1 MTMLIQILLGSR
13 VLRAGMLGL
22 LAASLLGSASAQ
34 SSKAHIAVDSRTKK
48 IILGQNYD
56 DKLPVAS
63 LTKVVSACV
72 ALDWLEA
79 TRRDKAALIPISPA
93 ALAATGGNP
102 LSLQAGDQ
110 ISYRDA
116 LASAL
121 MASDSVSMWAVAEAV
136 GLEMW
141 QKDGGKASDSIS
153 FFVAQMNALA
163 QVRLGM
169 KRSLFVSPCGDE
181 LGRKKGYSTA
191 ADMARIGIYALEK
204 PAFNFIVQQTVRDV
218 SFYRQGQEMR
228 FRVFNTNELLG
239 KHDCDG
245 VKTGRTSRAG
255 DCFLAS
261 ARRKD
266 EITPLEGN
274 AQLRIPY
281 HLVIVTLNS
290 QDRFGQVAQM
300 IPRAFAEYDRWIK
313 TDRSLP
319 ADELLAMP
327 TLP

>member
-1 MTMLIQILLGSR
+1 
-13 VLRAGMLGL
+13 
-22 LAASLLGSASAQ
+22 
-34 SSKAHIAVDSRTKK
+34 
-48 IILGQNYD
+48 
-56 DKLPVAS
+56 
-63 LTKVVSACV
+63 VS
-72 ALDWLEA
+72 
-79 TRRDKAALIPISPA
+79 
-93 ALAATGGNP
+93 ATGGNP

-110 ISYRDA
+110 VSYRDA

-121 MASDSVSMWAVAEAV
+121 MASDSVSMWAVAEAI

-141 QKDGGKASDSIS
+141 QRDGGKASDAVA
-153 FFVAQMNALA
+153 FFVAQMNALS
-163 QVRLGM
+163 QTRLGM

-204 PAFNFIVQQTVRDV
+204 PAFNFIVQQPVRNV
-218 SFYRQGQEMR
+218 EFFRAGQSMR
-228 FRVFNTNELLG
+228 FQVFNTNELLG

-245 VKTGRTSRAG
+245 VKTGRTNRAG

-290 QDRFGQVAQM
+290 QDRFGQVANL

-319 ADELLAMP
+319 GDEVLAMP
-327 TLP
+327 PRP

>member
-1 MTMLIQILLGSR
+1 MLNRIIDGPSLCLG
-13 VLRAGMLGL
+13 VAMCCA
-22 LAASLLGSASAQ
+22 AASVPGTVAAQ
-34 SSKAHIAVDSRTKK
+34 SSKAYIAVDSRTKK
-48 IILGQNYD
+48 IILGDHYD

-79 TRRDKAALIPISPA
+79 TRRDKATLIPISPA
-93 ALAATGGNP
+93 ALAAPGGNP

-116 LASAL
+116 LAAAL
-121 MASDSVSMWAVAEAV
+121 MASDAVSMWAIAEAI

-141 QKDGGKASDSIS
+141 QRDGGKASDSVS

-163 QVRLGM
+163 HVRLGM

-181 LGRKKGYSTA
+181 SGRKKGYSTA

-218 SFYRQGQEMR
+218 SYFRAGQERR

-239 KHDCDG
+239 KQDCDG

-290 QDRFGQVAQM
+290 QDRFGQVAQL

-319 ADELLAMP
+319 GDELLAMP
-327 TLP
+327 ALP

>member
-1 MTMLIQILLGSR
+1 MTTLTRFQ
-13 VLRAGMLGL
+13 AGVWLPL
-22 LAASLLGSASAQ
+22 LAVASLVTNVAAQ
-34 SSKAHIAVDSRTKK
+34 GSKAYIAVDSRTKK
-48 IILGQNYD
+48 IIFGEHYD

-63 LTKVVSACV
+63 LTKVVSASV

-79 TRRDKAALIPISPA
+79 TRGDKARLIPISPVA
-93 ALAATGGNP
+93 VAVQGGNP
-102 LSLQAGDQ
+102 LGLQGGDQ
-110 ISYRDA
+110 ISYSNA

-121 MASDSVSMWAVAEAV
+121 MASDAVSMWAVAEAI

-141 QKDGGKASDSIS
+141 QRDGGKASDSVS

-163 QVRLGM
+163 QSKGM
-169 KRSLFVSPCGDE
+169 KRSLFVDPHGDDS
-181 LGRKKGYSTA
+181 GKKRGLSTA

-204 PAFNFIVQQTVRDV
+204 PAFNFIVQQPDRIVEFFR
-218 SFYRQGQEMR
+218 RGQLMR
-228 FRVFNTNELLG
+228 FQIFNTNELLG
-239 KHDCDG
+239 KYDCDG
-245 VKTGRTSRAG
+245 VKTGRTTRAG

-290 QDRFGQVAQM
+290 QDRFGQVAQL

-319 ADELLAMP
+319 TDETLVMP
-327 TLP
+327 

>member
-1 MTMLIQILLGSR
+1 MIAFPHFAKDRSRQMTK
-13 VLRAGMLGL
+13 VALRLVIATSL
-22 LAASLLGSASAQ
+22 LASAWAQ
-34 SSKAHIAVDSRTKK
+34 SSRAYIAVDSRTKK
-48 IILGQNYD
+48 IIFGEHYD

-72 ALDWLEA
+72 ALDWLTA
-79 TRRDKAALIPISPA
+79 TQGDNSRLIPISPVAVA
-93 ALAATGGNP
+93 AQGGNP
-102 LSLQAGDQ
+102 LALQAGDQ

-121 MASDSVSMWAVAEAV
+121 MASDAVAMWAVSEAI

-141 QKDGGKASDSIS
+141 QRGGGKASDAVS

-163 QVRLGM
+163 QSKGM
-169 KRSLFVSPCGDE
+169 TRSLFVNPHGDDS
-181 LGRKKGYSTA
+181 GRKKGYSTA
-191 ADMARIGIYALEK
+191 GDMARIGIYALEK
-204 PAFNFIVQQTVRDV
+204 PSFNFIVQQQTRDIA
-218 SFYRQGQEMR
+218 FYRAGQEMR
-228 FRVFNTNELLG
+228 FRIFNTNELLG
-239 KHDCDG
+239 KDDCDG
-245 VKTGRTSRAG
+245 VKTGRNTRAG

-266 EITPLEGN
+266 EITPLENN

-281 HLVIVTLNS
+281 HLVLVTLNS
-290 QDRFGQVAQM
+290 QDRFGQMAQL

-319 ADELLAMP
+319 KDETLFMP
-327 TLP
+327 